1 MGATGKLMEPAIAFR
16 VREHERP
23 ALEVRVNFGVLTGR
37 QVTPPEI
44 DDLARQLRE
53 IVPSFEIV
61 SEERHE
67 FGNGIE
73 ASVHQVVIESAGGG
87 EDAAMRI
94 VDTTERWA
102 RSCFEARHSE
112 LTEI

>member
-1 MGATGKLMEPAIAFR
+1 MEPAIAFR

-37 QVTPPEI
+37 HVTPPEI

-67 FGNGIE
+67 FADDVE
-73 ASVHQVVIESAGGG
+73 AAIHQVVIEIAVEQAGAAP
-87 EDAAMRI
+87 DALGKRI
-94 VDTTERWA
+94 VSAADAWA
-102 RSCFEARHSE
+102 TACIAARHTGLNE
-112 LTEI
+112 L